1 MTSELMSAIPTGT
14 VSSLWRF
21 PVKSML
27 GERIARA
34 TVTPYGFLGDRGYAL
49 VDGKTDAVVSAV
61 NTRDYPNL
69 FRFKARYLTEPSPDN
84 PLPAVEIELPDGAV
98 VSSDDEGVDSILSE
112 HMGRSVRLS
121 RSAPEQPFMDANPV
135 SVLTTSTL
143 STMSQ
148 FQPESVYDERRFR
161 MNLIVETMRD
171 GFPENEWLGS
181 TLHVGR
187 SVQLAIIRPDER
199 CVMTTLAQEDLP
211 NDPAILRGLVR
222 HNRIKVSETRKA
234 PCAGVYAQVLGT
246 GDVRAGDSVGLG

>member
-1 MTSELMSAIPTGT
+1 MSATPAGT

-34 TVTPYGFLGDRGYAL
+34 AITRHGLPGDRAYAL
-49 VDGKTDAVVSAV
+49 LDVDSRTIVSAK

-69 FRFKARYLTEPSPDN
+69 FRFKARYLGEPSADD
-84 PLPAVEIELPDGAV
+84 PLPVVEIELPDGAV
-98 VSSDDEGVDSILSE
+98 VSSDDEGSDHILSE
-112 HMGRSVRLS
+112 HMGRAVRLMQ
-121 RSAPEQPFMDANPV
+121 SAPGQPFMDANPV

-143 STMSQ
+143 STMNQ
-148 FQPESVYDERRFR
+148 FQPQSVYDERRFR
-161 MNLIVETMRD
+161 MNVIVETMQD
-171 GFPENEWLGS
+171 GFPENEWLGT

-187 SVQLAIIRPDER
+187 RVQLSITRPDER

-234 PCAGVYAQVLGT
+234 PCAGVYAQVLST
-246 GDVRAGDSVGLG
+246 GDVRVGDSVGLG